1 MIADAVIQHLTKLS
15 DTTVK
20 ITLEINADLPNGAT
34 DDVVRTVLE
43 NCNTLKFINK
53 SFEQE

>member
-1 MIADAVIQHLTKLS
+1 MHLTKLS
-15 DTTVK
+15 DTRVK
-20 ITLEINADLPNGAT
+20 ITLEIHADLPNGAT

-43 NCNTLKFINK
+43 NCNTLNFTDK

>member
-1 MIADAVIQHLTKLS
+1 VIQHLTKLS
-15 DTTVK
+15 NTTVK
-20 ITLEINADLPNGAT
+20 ITLEIHADLPNGAT

-43 NCNTLKFINK
+43 NCNTLKFITK